1 MTLKFDQAIFH
12 NGNFVLGPLDLQFR
26 AAAVT
31 VVIGPNGSGKS
42 TLLRAAAGLLSAH
55 SGGARLQPEQP
66 RSAHA
71 PLEHPQLEHP
81 QLEHPQLEHSNSAR
95 ASTLWSQQ
103 ELARMAPAQRAR
115 LLSFVPQ
122 RPESVAGFSV
132 RTSVELGRVAMR
144 ADAPRVQLAMQRT
157 GIDALAD
164 EPVGHLSEGQ
174 RHRVAFARALAQR
187 TADTQLLIV
196 DEPTSALD
204 PSWTR
209 ALANELRHCASEGLA
224 VIVATHDFAFAGA
237 VADDIVALSQGKIAA
252 TGHACDVLVPHILQ
266 PIFTIPFRM
275 VEHLAARPLCL
286 PLWSDDTQPM

>member
-1 MTLKFDQAIFH
+1 MTLKFAQAIFH

-42 TLLRAAAGLLSAH
+42 TFLRAAAGLLSAH
-55 SGGARLQPEQP
+55 SGGARLQLEQP

-71 PLEHPQLEHP
+71 QLEHP
-81 QLEHPQLEHSNSAR
+81 QLEHPQFEHSNSAR
-95 ASTLWSQQ
+95 VTMPCSDQD
-103 ELARMAPAQRAR
+103 LARMAPAQRAR

-252 TGHACDVLVPHILQ
+252 TGHACDILVPHILQ

>member
-55 SGGARLQPEQP
+55 SGGARLQTEQP

-71 PLEHPQLEHP
+71 

-187 TADTQLLIV
+187 TADSQLLIV

-237 VADDIVALSQGKIAA
+237 VADDIVALSQGTIAA
-252 TGHACDVLVPHILQ
+252 TGHACDILVPHILQ
-266 PIFTIPFRM
+266 PIFTLPFCM

>member
-42 TLLRAAAGLLSAH
+42 TFLRAAAGLLSAH
-55 SGGARLQPEQP
+55 SGGARLQTEQP
-66 RSAHA
+66 HSAHA
-71 PLEHPQLEHP
+71 QLEHP
-81 QLEHPQLEHSNSAR
+81 QLEHPNSAR
-95 ASTLWSQQ
+95 VTMPCSDQD
-103 ELARMAPAQRAR
+103 LARIAPAQRAR

-157 GIDALAD
+157 GIAALAD

-252 TGHACDVLVPHILQ
+252 TGHACDILIPHILQ

-275 VEHLAARPLCL
+275 VEHLALCPIRSYFYWCL
-286 PLWSDDTQPM
+286 A

>member
-26 AAAVT
+26 SAAVT

-71 PLEHPQLEHP
+71 QLEHP
-81 QLEHPQLEHSNSAR
+81 QLAHPQFEHSNSAR
-95 ASTLWSQQ
+95 APTLWSQQ
-103 ELARMAPAQRAR
+103 DIARMAPAQRAR

-157 GIDALAD
+157 GIDSLAD

>member
-55 SGGARLQPEQP
+55 SGGARLQTEQP

-71 PLEHPQLEHP
+71 

-95 ASTLWSQQ
+95 AATLWSQQ

-237 VADDIVALSQGKIAA
+237 VADDIVALSQGTIAA
-252 TGHACDVLVPHILQ
+252 TGHACDILVPHILQ
-266 PIFTIPFRM
+266 PIFTIPFCM

>member
-1 MTLKFDQAIFH
+1 MLVHVGALAP
-12 NGNFVLGPLDLQFR
+12 GRPGR
-26 AAAVT
+26 A
-31 VVIGPNGSGKS
+31 
-42 TLLRAAAGLLSAH
+42 R
-55 SGGARLQPEQP
+55 
-66 RSAHA
+66 
-71 PLEHPQLEHP
+71 
-81 QLEHPQLEHSNSAR
+81 
-95 ASTLWSQQ
+95 
-103 ELARMAPAQRAR
+103 APAQRAR

-157 GIDALAD
+157 GIAALAD
-164 EPVGHLSEGQ
+164 ESVGHLSEGQ